1 MNFLKALSQKFTS
14 PLPSTKTA
22 FLYLNSMFLI
32 NYRYFTGDLFRLT
45 SQAVTIQV
53 NLAMMIQKEPVAAL
67 SKEGSLRC
75 F

>member
-1 MNFLKALSQKFTS
+1 
-14 PLPSTKTA
+14 
-22 FLYLNSMFLI
+22 
-32 NYRYFTGDLFRLT
+32 LFRLT